1 MILLEMMLEVVIGV
15 LVMEVGKVVDEVDKV
30 ADMKIPIED
39 LTEVILEI
47 LVFEWTYLQ
56 KTFLMR
62 LCWLVGDAYWDD
74 VRGVEWGDGYEG
86 WQGGRWGD
94 QLTNTEVEKV
104 TNMMAEFATNTSYL
118 AAKFLTNESG
128 ATWWPNFQ
136 LKHVV
141 PPDDQIS
148 N

>member
-15 LVMEVGKVVDEVDKV
+15 MVMEVDKV

-62 LCWLVGDAYWDD
+62 LCWLVILIEMMLE
-74 VRGVEWGDGYEG
+74 VLIGV
-86 WQGGRWGD
+86 
-94 QLTNTEVEKV
+94 LVMEVDKV
-104 TNMMAEFATNTSYL
+104 ADEVTGME
-118 AAKFLTNESG
+118 
-128 ATWWPNFQ
+128 
-136 LKHVV
+136 VV
-141 PPDDQIS
+141 
-148 N
+148 